1 MLTWRQA
8 MTDAVA
14 FLEEQ
19 GIYGEQA
26 EYIAKE
32 LIRIGERITI
42 GLQSRSKGA
51 PRFGA
56 NNWRDR

>member
-19 GIYGEQA
+19 GIYGQQA

-32 LIRIGERITI
+32 LIRIGERIT
-42 GLQSRSKGA
+42 KGA
-51 PRFGA
+51 PRYGG